1 MTTYRVT
8 ISADIE
14 SDDGTARSANAL
26 YLALSKVCE
35 DYGADENDY
44 HGEEVQDI
52 TNP

>member
-1 MTTYRVT
+1 MATYRVS

-14 SDDGTARSANAL
+14 GDEAAATHL

-35 DYGADENDY
+35 DFGADENDL
-44 HGEEVQDI
+44 HGEEVEDI